1 MGCCSSRG
9 IASPLFE
16 ELIYKIGNQ
25 QGVNGLKCVELIEE
39 LKKKNL
45 IDSNGGEIMKSLFT
59 PLLYP
64 EGMPIVKTEENKITE
79 AFLSFDNKDIVVTNP
94 SLFVLQYCISFSSS
108 SDQIKTKIYEID
120 EILSKE
126 NANTLENFE
135 IFITEYLKFNFSTI
149 IQNVYDYCN
158 SNRGKKIFAFEIDEQ
173 FMKEFSKFKVQVFTQ
188 EKIKAYLNEILKTL
202 NEEGLGKTEK
212 IPFETLSK
220 LNTTSNNTL
229 FILQELHSDFIE
241 KNGIQENTEKI

>member
-1 MGCCSSRG
+1 MGCCTSRG

-94 SLFVLQYCISFSSS
+94 SLFVLQYCISFSSVVYSFPIS
-108 SDQIKTKIYEID
+108 SQIHFCISPVIS
-120 EILSKE
+120 LSE
-126 NANTLENFE
+126 RF
-135 IFITEYLKFNFSTI
+135 TEYGTTTS
-149 IQNVYDYCN
+149 
-158 SNRGKKIFAFEIDEQ
+158 KIRLLW
-173 FMKEFSKFKVQVFTQ
+173 VF
-188 EKIKAYLNEILKTL
+188 
-202 NEEGLGKTEK
+202 
-212 IPFETLSK
+212 P
-220 LNTTSNNTL
+220 NTTRKS
-229 FILQELHSDFIE
+229 
-241 KNGIQENTEKI
+241 